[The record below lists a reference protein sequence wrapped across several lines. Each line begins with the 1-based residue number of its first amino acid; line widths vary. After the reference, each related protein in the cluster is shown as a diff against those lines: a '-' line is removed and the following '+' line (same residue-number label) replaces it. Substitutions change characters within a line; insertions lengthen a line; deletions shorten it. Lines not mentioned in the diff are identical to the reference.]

1 MDEIQM
7 NDQQVDTYKITA
19 DLQEMQNHLCI
30 ANHVYATCYG
40 VTYQKLTQFSGSAD
54 EEAFIRHNITVE
66 MEKSLIASFNT
77 ESIENVI
84 AGETHQE
91 FVLMKAVGIR
101 GSKGE
106 IIGVFVLTG
115 VAKELLYETDQ
126 IPRGIRL
133 TTEEDFDHATALIE
147 QLSKHFF
154 FF

>member
-106 IIGVFVLTG
+106 ILGVFVLSI
-115 VAKELLYETDQ
+115 DN
-126 IPRGIRL
+126 
-133 TTEEDFDHATALIE
+133 
-147 QLSKHFF
+147 
-154 FF
+154 